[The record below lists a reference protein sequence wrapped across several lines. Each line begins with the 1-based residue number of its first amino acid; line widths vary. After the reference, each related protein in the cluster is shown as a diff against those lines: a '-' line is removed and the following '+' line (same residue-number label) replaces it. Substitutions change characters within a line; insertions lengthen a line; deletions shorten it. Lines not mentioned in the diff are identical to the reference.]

1 MQILKDSEIN
11 GHHIYLTD
19 NNYPILFPCLYAKW
33 TVKHGLSIN
42 EKSKKNK
49 ITNVI
54 EHYFEESEISED
66 AQGKRLTYLS
76 HFLDWVDSDE
86 SPEQVNLGNHTAL
99 PADYLNMYINE
110 YIIETLGKGEKA
122 SATEVIALR
131 SYYNFLSYFFDN
143 KYKKIAIYSKNR
155 EIARVNNKASLLVK
169 YLLPATRE
177 LLYDNAPNLMQ
188 EIILRNGGELG
199 CRSAENRGFLLND
212 YKANKKTRQG
222 LLSLFREL
230 DSQPDKQVFRY
241 YLSSLYTKYGR
252 SRTLYIERD
261 HLVKMKKYYE
271 EDRPDSD
278 SNHLFVNDGG
288 VNKGRCISSRYA
300 TDIYREI
307 SEKVRQLMQDSPD
320 YYSHYQPVQEGSS
333 YHHLRHSF
341 GTDIFNEEC
350 QKRGKNYESITTESA
365 VYIETARR
373 MGHKV
378 DGKRTPQ
385 VTKSYIHSCGHREQL
400 LREAVHG

>member
-1 MQILKDSEIN
+1 MQILEDNEIN

-19 NNYPILFPCLYAKW
+19 DNDPILFPCLYARW
-33 TVKHGLSIN
+33 TIKHGLSIN

-49 ITNVI
+49 ITNMI

-66 AQGKRLTYLS
+66 AQRKRLTYLS
-76 HFLDWVDSDE
+76 HFLDWVNSDK
-86 SPEQVNLGNHTAL
+86 SPVQVNLDNHTAL

-110 YIIETLGKGEKA
+110 YVIKTLGKSEKA

-155 EIARVNNKASLLVK
+155 EIARDNNKASLLIK

-212 YKANKKTRQG
+212 YKSNKETRQG

-230 DSQPDKQVFRY
+230 ELQADKQVFRY
-241 YLSSLYTKYGR
+241 YLASLYTKRGR

-261 HLVKMKKYYE
+261 HLIKMKKYYE
-271 EDRPDSD
+271 EDRPNSY
-278 SNHLFVNDGG
+278 SNHLFVHSRNVNGDGG
-288 VNKGRCISSRYA
+288 ISSRYA
-300 TDIYREI
+300 TDIYRDI
-307 SEKVRQLMQDSPD
+307 SDRVRRLMQENPS
-320 YYSHYQPVQEGSS
+320 YYSYYQPVPIGSS

-341 GTDIFNEEC
+341 GTDVFYEEC
-350 QKRGKNYESITTESA
+350 RKRGRNHESITTESA

-378 DGKRTPQ
+378 DGKSSPQ
-385 VTKSYIHSCGHREQL
+385 VTKTYIHSCGHREQL
-400 LREAVHG
+400 LREAVNG